1 VHRHRRQVRH
11 AAGELRDVRRSR
23 AGRRDGSNAAR
34 ELSAGDGVS
43 GAFYLTLVPIRPRRR
58 CERRSLRTFPGVS
71 LRPGSLGLNTDTP
84 RRLSTPLLTPL
95 NSTATFARM
104 DNYPQACGGSG
115 QTFTPCGSCGG
126 DGRVRRSKRIS
137 LRVPPGV
144 DSGSR
149 LRVRSEGNAGK
160 KVRSRARVAARSR
173 PLVFFD
179 EWRAL
184 PITRSNDRLTRV
196 SPRPINRHPSH
207 RRAAPRATSTSSSP

>member
-1 VHRHRRQVRH
+1 MPPQALPRSREGATRARHGSKVSIEPSFDSRRSHVLLHGELH
-11 AAGELRDVRRSR
+11 AAWKCNHRVHGACEAAALALRVVLCRFEVDGPSTRR
-23 AGRRDGSNAAR
+23 AGAWTERFRA
-34 ELSAGDGVS
+34 
-43 GAFYLTLVPIRPRRR
+43 RRR
-58 CERRSLRTFPGVS
+58 
-71 LRPGSLGLNTDTP
+71 
-84 RRLSTPLLTPL
+84 
-95 NSTATFARM
+95 
-104 DNYPQACGGSG
+104 ACV
-115 QTFTPCGSCGG
+115 PG